1 MGSQRATELYNQLRA
16 AVAQPDVNHQ
26 HARSLL
32 AQLKVRACGPYFV
45 QTRDMY

>member
-26 HARSLL
+26 LAKSLL
-32 AQLKVRACGPYFV
+32 AQLKVRGV
-45 QTRDMY
+45 